1 MNIIDIAIWPR
12 HGCVHTLI
20 RFVAVEKKGDSSS
33 RMTAS
38 WHLRR
43 SKSFHTYSILCR
55 RKFFLSNSL
64 TLSTPPRDHQT
75 SLSFSFFFFI
85 SFFVIPCWQWF
96 EYFPCCLHFWFSL
109 SWKKCGCFFYIHNCY
124 FHINRVSTVD
134 NDWRIRQ
141 FNADVRKY

>member
-1 MNIIDIAIWPR
+1 MNTIGMAIRPR

-38 WHLRR
+38 WHPRR
-43 SKSFHTYSILCR
+43 SKTLHTYSILR
-55 RKFFLSNSL
+55 RKFFYRILWHL
-64 TLSTPPRDHQT
+64 TPPRDHQT

-85 SFFVIPCWQWF
+85 SFSVIPCWQWF
-96 EYFPCCLHFWFSL
+96 EYFPRCLHFWFSL
-109 SWKKCGCFFYIHNCY
+109 SRKKRGCSFYIHNCY
-124 FHINRVSTVD
+124 FHVYRVSTVD